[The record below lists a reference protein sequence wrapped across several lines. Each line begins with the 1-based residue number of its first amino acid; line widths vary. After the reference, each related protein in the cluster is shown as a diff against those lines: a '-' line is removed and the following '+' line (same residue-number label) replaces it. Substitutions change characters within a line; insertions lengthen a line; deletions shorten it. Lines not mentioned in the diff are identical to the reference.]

1 MLSSVASGCD
11 HLDHVKTQSPYAL
24 VTMAVAAICGYVGT
38 AIAWPAWIGLL
49 TGIVVICGILWL
61 FGKDPDVEP
70 DAV

>member
-1 MLSSVASGCD
+1 MNWTGSADTIVVGGGL
-11 HLDHVKTQSPYAL
+11 
-24 VTMAVAAICGYVGT
+24 VGT